1 MPRFIHVHLPVHDD
15 LSEGL
20 TLAIFNGGRW
30 AEVQCLNWGAVNGK
44 RNEFSVPFHICMCA
58 RMLGSANST
67 PPNFANS
74 PRQLAGAA
82 TVHRRAA
89 PARTSKMRQ
98 AWLAILA
105 GTAASARTTSSADD
119 CIATED
125 PVPPLLRGP
134 APRASKGLR
143 IAIATLISAN
153 DQDPCKGTGA
163 EDI

>member
-1 MPRFIHVHLPVHDD
+1 MF
-15 LSEGL
+15 
-20 TLAIFNGGRW
+20 GG
-30 AEVQCLNWGAVNGK
+30 
-44 RNEFSVPFHICMCA
+44 P
-58 RMLGSANST
+58 ANST
-67 PPNFANS
+67 PPNFAI
-74 PRQLAGAA
+74 RA
-82 TVHRRAA
+82 TSWLGLQRVHRRAA
-89 PARTSKMRQ
+89 PARTSKMQQ

>member
-1 MPRFIHVHLPVHDD
+1 MV
-15 LSEGL
+15 
-20 TLAIFNGGRW
+20 GGRW

-58 RMLGSANST
+58 RVLGGPLIAPRRT
-67 PPNFANS
+67 S
-74 PRQLAGAA
+74 PIRRDSWRRLQQW
-82 TVHRRAA
+82 HRRAA

-134 APRASKGLR
+134 APRASKRLR